1 MGGGGGSSKT
11 RPQKVNL
18 ALIFARESTS
28 SSSSVQESEDVL
40 DGGKTVLAMLSE
52 VLEYYT
58 AHIFSHDKLRERE
71 RERLNYGMKC
81 ERV

>member
-1 MGGGGGSSKT
+1 MGGGGGGSSKT

-58 AHIFSHDKLRERE
+58 AHISHMTNYERERE
-71 RERLNYGMKC
+71 RET
-81 ERV
+81 

>member
-18 ALIFARESTS
+18 ALIFARKST

-71 RERLNYGMKC
+71 RGLITA
-81 ERV
+81 